1 MAAAAD
7 VAVVVALAVA
17 PADEELGSA
26 TAADMMKQ
34 ISCWGVGV
42 LGILKGTRYE
52 AGVEADASKPRWHK
66 VGVGRSLIDDDGGL
80 VWWSGWKSTDR
91 RYRCEHEQSCHG
103 GRLRGDRDSSRSR
116 EVKNVQY
123 GTNWWMSKMKS
134 G

>member
-66 VGVGRSLIDDDGGL
+66 VGVGRSLIDDDGGQVWLEIDGQTISMSDEHMRFIEPIERRMCIWHEL
-80 VWWSGWKSTDR
+80 VD
-91 RYRCEHEQSCHG
+91 E
-103 GRLRGDRDSSRSR
+103 
-116 EVKNVQY
+116 
-123 GTNWWMSKMKS
+123 
-134 G
+134 

>member
-42 LGILKGTRYE
+42 LGILKVRGTRQE
-52 AGVEADASKPRWHK
+52 LRPTQANQDGTRLEW
-66 VGVGRSLIDDDGGL
+66 VGHGGL
-80 VWWSGWKSTDR
+80 VCLVVWLEIDGQT
-91 RYRCEHEQSCHG
+91 
-103 GRLRGDRDSSRSR
+103 
-116 EVKNVQY
+116 
-123 GTNWWMSKMKS
+123 MSAAMS
-134 G
+134 ASIHVI

>member
-42 LGILKGTRYE
+42 LGILKVRGTRQE
-52 AGVEADASKPRWHK
+52 LRPTQANQDGMHK
-66 VGVGRSLIDDDGGL
+66 VGVGRSLIDDDGGQVWLEIDGQTISMSDEHMRFIEPIERRMCIWHEL
-80 VWWSGWKSTDR
+80 VD
-91 RYRCEHEQSCHG
+91 E
-103 GRLRGDRDSSRSR
+103 
-116 EVKNVQY
+116 
-123 GTNWWMSKMKS
+123 
-134 G
+134 